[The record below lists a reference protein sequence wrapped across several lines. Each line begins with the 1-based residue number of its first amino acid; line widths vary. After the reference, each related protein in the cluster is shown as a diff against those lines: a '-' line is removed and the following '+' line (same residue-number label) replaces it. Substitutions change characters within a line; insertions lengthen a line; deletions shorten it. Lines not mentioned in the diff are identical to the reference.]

1 MANGEDPERAGESTE
16 SGAQSESA
24 NASERA
30 RSNERGDTEVSDLPP
45 REELKQSFDRDQLI
59 RKNIDRSIDTVL
71 RLNPVENIL
80 KNVDQESPVY
90 EQAEGQV
97 ESMMNEWLDMYRDT
111 LEEGRTLP
119 ADLIGRSAELARE
132 SRENP
137 RDRPE
142 SSSRRR

>member
-1 MANGEDPERAGESTE
+1 MANDEDPERAGESTE
-16 SGAQSESA
+16 SGTRSEGT
-24 NASERA
+24 NAPEGA
-30 RSNERGDTEVSDLPP
+30 RSNERRDTEVSDLLP
-45 REELKQSFDRDQLI
+45 REELKQSFDRGQLI

-80 KNVDQESPVY
+80 KNVDRESPVY
-90 EQAEGQV
+90 DQAEGQV

-142 SSSRRR
+142 SSTRRR

>member
-1 MANGEDPERAGESTE
+1 MANDEDPERTGESTE
-16 SGAQSESA
+16 SRTRSEGAT
-24 NASERA
+24 ASERA
-30 RSNERGDTEVSDLPP
+30 RSNEREDAGVSNLPP

-80 KNVDQESPVY
+80 KNVDQDSPVY
-90 EQAEGQV
+90 DQAEGQV

-132 SRENP
+132 SREDP

-142 SSSRRR
+142 SSTRRR